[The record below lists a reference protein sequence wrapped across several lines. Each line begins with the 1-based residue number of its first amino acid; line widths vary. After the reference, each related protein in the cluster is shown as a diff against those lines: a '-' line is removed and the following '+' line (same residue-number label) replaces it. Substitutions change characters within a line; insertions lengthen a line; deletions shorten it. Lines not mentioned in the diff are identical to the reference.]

1 MKDTN
6 DLASMPAFNVFASQR
21 SLSKSV
27 FVSNKT
33 IDILEDNDY
42 QVEYLDNQFWKID
55 DQAKNYNIDDLFE
68 DMMEQRD
75 DPKAAEEQ

>member
-1 MKDTN
+1 
-6 DLASMPAFNVFASQR
+6 MPAFNVFASQR